1 VSKFRAYY
9 LLTKPGIIRGNVVT
23 ALAGFLLAAG
33 TEINLGLLIA
43 VLAGISLVIGS
54 ACVFNNYIDRGIDEK
69 MERTKKRGLVSGEV
83 SPANA
88 IIYATLLGI
97 IGFVILL
104 VYTNSLTAFLGLIG
118 FIDYVILYGISKRRS
133 PLGTIVGSISGAMP
147 IAAGYTAVTNRFDLG
162 ALLLFVILVCWQ
174 MPHFYAIAIYRL
186 NDYKEAGLPVLPI
199 KKGIYRTKVQMLL
212 YLLAFIAA
220 IVSLTALGYTGVVY
234 LAVMLALSLYWLWRG
249 LQGFSTSNDAK
260 WARNMFLFSLI
271 IILVFS
277 LIISIDSLLP

>member
-1 VSKFRAYY
+1 
-9 LLTKPGIIRGNVVT
+9 
-23 ALAGFLLAAG
+23 
-33 TEINLGLLIA
+33 
-43 VLAGISLVIGS
+43 
-54 ACVFNNYIDRGIDEK
+54 
-69 MERTKKRGLVSGEV
+69 
-83 SPANA
+83 
-88 IIYATLLGI
+88 
-97 IGFVILL
+97 
-104 VYTNSLTAFLGLIG
+104 
-118 FIDYVILYGISKRRS
+118 
-133 PLGTIVGSISGAMP
+133 
-147 IAAGYTAVTNRFDLG
+147 
-162 ALLLFVILVCWQ
+162 

-277 LIISIDSLLP
+277 LMISVDSLLP

>member
-1 VSKFRAYY
+1 VSQFRAYY
-9 LLTKPGIIRGNVVT
+9 LLTKPGIIRGNAVT

-54 ACVFNNYIDRGIDEK
+54 ACVFNNYIDRDIDEK
-69 MERTKKRGLVSGEV
+69 MERTKNRGLVSGEI
-83 SPANA
+83 SPVNA

-104 VYTNSLTAFLGLIG
+104 VYTNLLTAFLGLIG

-277 LIISIDSLLP
+277 LMISVDSLLP